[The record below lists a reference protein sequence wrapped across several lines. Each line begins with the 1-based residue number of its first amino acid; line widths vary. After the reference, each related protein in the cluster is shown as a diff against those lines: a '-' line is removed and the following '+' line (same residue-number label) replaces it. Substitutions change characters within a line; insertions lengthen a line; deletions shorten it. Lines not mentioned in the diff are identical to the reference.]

1 MAQIQ
6 RIKTGD
12 TNWGDEATKL
22 NTNFNQLNQNKVE
35 AVPGSRLITEEE
47 AQKLNYLRNLEQ
59 PNLNETDQSSFAY
72 VKGQEKIQLIM
83 KAQELQNPPT
93 SSTLTYRVNGE
104 TFSYK
109 IGQFVR
115 AIVDGEPEIYQLYN
129 IVNGSAVWKETN
141 TGSGGGGEV
150 SGYAKGFSW
159 YELTNSGDIKPV
171 NGITLSKSLVTYTV
185 TESGITGDTTNIYSL
200 IVWDPTDATD
210 KTVTYKASAG
220 LTVEINEGVIA
231 NITAEPGYYTITIT
245 TVDGSHTATLN
256 VKIQP
261 LEPVNVPVESIS
273 VSKSEVEIDT
283 NNRGGIDVSQYIT
296 VFPDNATDKS
306 VTYEISSSDS
316 KYATV
321 SSSGIVT
328 AKSINGPFT
337 VEVKSVSNPEVVATI
352 KMRAYTTLTG
362 ISKLNNMVIAGQNQS
377 ATFRISII
385 PTYANRFNPFTVQSL
400 NPDIASVKASGPV
413 TYTVTSV
420 GLGTTQILITNGPI
434 REQFDV
440 TVQRRANIAVKNITL
455 SEQNKL
461 MFADD
466 EFTLTATVEPTDA
479 TEEID
484 WSVTPSDL
492 LAVSYPN
499 NKTANITVLLK
510 VGTAIVSAAN
520 KDRSSVATCT
530 IKCSGGI
537 SVVSLNFQPV
547 QGSHNY
553 CVVSILKYPNKTA
566 RENSRDENG
575 DFTPTSQSTWIIQ
588 NSTESTVMSVTLAR
602 EECLGINQTA
612 SKAIWRI
619 DGVAQSGRTGT
630 VDCDNKSH
638 NIQFNGG

>member
-47 AQKLNYLRNLEQ
+47 AQKLNDLQNLEQ
-59 PNLNETDQSSFAY
+59 PDLNETDPSSFAY

-93 SSTLTYRVNGE
+93 SSTLTYQVNGE

-115 AIVDGEPEIYQLYN
+115 AIVDGEPKIYQLYN

-150 SGYAKGFSW
+150 SGYAEGFSW
-159 YELTNSGDIKPV
+159 YELTNPGDIKPV

-231 NITAEPGYYTITIT
+231 NITAEPGDYTITIT

-261 LEPVNVPVESIS
+261 LEPANVPVESIS

-316 KYATV
+316 KYAIV

-328 AKSINGPFT
+328 AKSINGLFT
-337 VEVKSVSNPEVVATI
+337 VKVKSVSNPEVVATI
-352 KMRAYTTLTG
+352 NMKAYTTLTG
-362 ISKLNNMVIAGQNQS
+362 ISKLNDMVIEGQNQS

-385 PTYANRFNPFTVQSL
+385 PTYANRYNPFTVQSL
-400 NPDIASVKASGPV
+400 NPGIATVRASGAD

-420 GLGTTQILITNGPI
+420 GWGTTQILVTNGPI
-434 REQFDV
+434 SEQFDV
-440 TVQRRANIAVKNITL
+440 TVQRANIAVKKITL
-455 SEQNKL
+455 SEQNKSML
-461 MFADD
+461 ADD

-484 WSVTPSDL
+484 WSVTPSDF

-499 NKTANITVLLK
+499 NKTANITALK

-530 IKCSGGI
+530 IQCSGGI
-537 SVVSLNFQPV
+537 SVVSLNFQSV
-547 QGSHNY
+547 QGSHNP

-566 RENSRDENG
+566 RENSRDDYG
-575 DFTPTSQSTWIIQ
+575 DFTSTPQSTWIIK
-588 NSTESTVMSVTLAR
+588 NSTESTVISVTISG

-612 SKAIWRI
+612 SRAIWRI

-630 VDCDNKSH
+630 VDCDNKLHS
-638 NIQFNGG
+638 IQFNGG

>member
-47 AQKLNYLRNLEQ
+47 AQKLNDLQNLEQ
-59 PNLNETDQSSFAY
+59 PNLNETDPSSFAY

-83 KAQELQNPPT
+83 KAQELQNPPV
-93 SSTLTYRVNGE
+93 SSTLTYQVNGE

-109 IGQFVR
+109 MGQFVR
-115 AIVDGEPEIYQLYN
+115 AIVDGEPKIYQLYN
-129 IVNGSAVWKETN
+129 IVNGSAVWKEVN

-150 SGYAKGFSW
+150 SGYAEGFSW
-159 YELTNSGDIKPV
+159 YELTNPGDIKPV

-220 LTVEINEGVIA
+220 LTVEINNGVIA
-231 NITAEPGYYTITIT
+231 NITAEPGDYTITIT

-261 LEPVNVPVESIS
+261 SEPANVPVESIS
-273 VSKSEVEIDT
+273 VSKSAVEIDT

-337 VEVKSVSNPEVVATI
+337 VKVKSVSNPEVVATI
-352 KMRAYTTLTG
+352 NMKAYTTLTG
-362 ISKLNNMVIAGQNQS
+362 ISKLNDMVIEGQNQS

-385 PTYANRFNPFTVQSL
+385 PTYANRYNPFTVQSL
-400 NPDIASVKASGPV
+400 NSDIASVRASGAD

-420 GLGTTQILITNGPI
+420 GLGTTQISVTNGLI
-434 REQFDV
+434 SEQFDV
-440 TVQRRANIAVKNITL
+440 TVRANIAVKKITL
-455 SEQNKL
+455 SAQNRPML
-461 MFADD
+461 TGS

-499 NKTANITVLLK
+499 NKTANITALLK

-530 IKCSGGI
+530 IQCMGGI
-537 SVVSLNFQPV
+537 SVVSLDFQPV

-553 CVVSILKYPNKTA
+553 CVVSILRYPNKTA
-566 RENSRDENG
+566 RENSRDEYG
-575 DFTPTSQSTWIIQ
+575 DFTPTPKSTWIIQ
-588 NSTESTVMSVTLAR
+588 NSTESTVTPVISG

-612 SKAIWRI
+612 SGAIWRI

-630 VDCDNKSH
+630 VDCDNEQHS
-638 NIQFNGG
+638 IQFNGG

>member
-35 AVPGSRLITEEE
+35 VVPGSRLITEEE
-47 AQKLNYLRNLEQ
+47 AQKLNDLQNLKQ
-59 PNLNETDQSSFAY
+59 PDLNETDPSSFAY

-83 KAQELQNPPT
+83 KAQELQNPPNA
-93 SSTLTYRVNGE
+93 STLTYQVNGE

-115 AIVDGEPEIYQLYN
+115 AIVDGEPKLYQLYD
-129 IVNGSAVWKETN
+129 IVNGSAVWKEVN

-150 SGYAKGFSW
+150 SGYAEGFSW
-159 YELTNSGDIKPV
+159 YELTNPGGIKPV
-171 NGITLSKSLVTYTV
+171 NGITLSKSLVTYTIA
-185 TESGITGDTTNIYSL
+185 ESGITGDTTNIYSL
-200 IVWDPTDATD
+200 IVWDPTDATN

-231 NITAEPGYYTITIT
+231 NITAEPGDYTITIT

-261 LEPVNVPVESIS
+261 SEPANVPVESIS

-283 NNRGGIDVSQYIT
+283 NNEGGMGGIDVSQYIT
-296 VFPDNATDKS
+296 VFPDDATDKS

-337 VEVKSVSNPEVVATI
+337 VKVKSVSNPEVVATI
-352 KMRAYTTLTG
+352 NMKAYTTLTG
-362 ISKLNNMVIAGQNQS
+362 ISKLSNMVIEGQNQS

-385 PTYANRFNPFTVQSL
+385 PTYANRYNPFTVQSL
-400 NPDIASVKASGPV
+400 NPDIATVSAPEAD

-420 GLGTTQILITNGPI
+420 GLGTTQILVTNGPI
-434 REQFDV
+434 SEQFDV
-440 TVQRRANIAVKNITL
+440 TVQRANFAVKKITL
-455 SEQNKL
+455 SKRNKS
-461 MFADD
+461 MSAGDR
-466 EFTLTATVEPTDA
+466 FTLTAKVEPTDA

-492 LAVSYPN
+492 LAVSYPD
-499 NKTANITVLLK
+499 NKTAKITALLK

-520 KDRSSVATCT
+520 KARSSVATCT
-530 IKCSGGI
+530 IQCSGD
-537 SVVSLNFQPV
+537 
-547 QGSHNY
+547 
-553 CVVSILKYPNKTA
+553 T
-566 RENSRDENG
+566 SR
-575 DFTPTSQSTWIIQ
+575 I
-588 NSTESTVMSVTLAR
+588 A
-602 EECLGINQTA
+602 
-612 SKAIWRI
+612 
-619 DGVAQSGRTGT
+619 
-630 VDCDNKSH
+630 
-638 NIQFNGG
+638 